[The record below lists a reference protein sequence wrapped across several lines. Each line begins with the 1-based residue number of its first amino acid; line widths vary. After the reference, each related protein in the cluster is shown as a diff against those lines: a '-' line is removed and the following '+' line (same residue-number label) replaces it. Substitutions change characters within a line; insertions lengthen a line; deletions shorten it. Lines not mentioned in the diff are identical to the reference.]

1 MSAEPQYAGPPAPIR
16 QEKRLGELL
25 LERNLL
31 TAEQLDQALAE
42 QKRQRRPLGQVL
54 LAMGFVDEKALA
66 GVLSLHFKVPLVDF
80 SRARLQQEALGLIP
94 EAYAR
99 EHSILPLQLDKDELS
114 VATID
119 PGDLAL
125 LAELKVLTRKR
136 IKPLLGVRSEVDA
149 AIAQNYKLLEGMTRH
164 VRSFEETF
172 QPVGAVGGRRLAE
185 VRQDAP
191 VVQIVELIIA
201 QGAEERASDIH
212 IEPQEDRLRVRF
224 RIDGVLHDATSLPA
238 SLAAPVAS
246 RIKLLANLDI
256 VDRHRSQDGQIQTT
270 VEGRPLDIRVG
281 TIETIW
287 GEKVV
292 LRLLERSRSI
302 LPLPGLGFSRDAQ
315 RTFSELIHS
324 PYGMVLVT
332 GPTGSGKT
340 TTLYAALNELN
351 RVEKNI
357 TTIED
362 PVEYT
367 FENINQIQIN
377 RLAGITFANGLRSI
391 LRQDP
396 DAILVGEIRD
406 KETAEIAVQSALTG
420 HLVLS
425 SLHATDAVGAIYR
438 FLDMGIE
445 PFMVASS
452 IIGVQAQRLV
462 RRICDRCGADDPP
475 PPDELAFYRAIGGT
489 GTRFRRGA
497 GCAYCS
503 HTGFRERIGIFEVMR
518 VTDEFKRLLVH
529 EAAPA
534 TLRLQAVRDGM
545 TSLRHSGL
553 ARIDDGL
560 TTIGE
565 VMRTIQASDVVPA
578 RAVAEGEAGA

>member
-1 MSAEPQYAGPPAPIR
+1 MSAELESTGKLAAR
-16 QEKRLGELL
+16 QQKRLGELL
-25 LERNLL
+25 LENGLL
-31 TAEQLDQALAE
+31 TPEQLETALAE
-42 QKRQRRPLGQVL
+42 QQRQHLPLGQVL
-54 LAMGFVDEKALA
+54 LAQGLVDEAALA
-66 GVLSLHFKVPLVDF
+66 GVLSLHFKVPQIDF
-80 SRARLQQEALGLIP
+80 SRARVEKEALALIP
-94 EAYAR
+94 ESYAR
-99 EHSILPLQLDKDELS
+99 ENTILPIRLRNDELE

-136 IKPLLGVRSEVDA
+136 IKPVLAVSSEINK
-149 AIAQNYKLLEGMTRH
+149 AILQYYKLEAGVSRH

-172 QPVGAVGGRRLAE
+172 QPAGGAPRRLAE
-185 VRQDAP
+185 VKQDAP
-191 VVQIVELIIA
+191 VVQIVDLIIA
-201 QGAEERASDIH
+201 QGVEERASDIH
-212 IEPQEDRLRVRF
+212 IEPQQNHLRVRF
-224 RIDGVLHDATSLPA
+224 RIDGVLHDATRLPVT
-238 SLAAPVAS
+238 LAAPIAS
-246 RIKLLANLDI
+246 RLKLLANLDI
-256 VDRHRSQDGQIQTT
+256 VDKRHSQDGQIQTT

-302 LPLPGLGFSRDAQ
+302 LRLDTLGFSPAARE
-315 RTFSELIHS
+315 TFMDLIRS
-324 PYGMVLVT
+324 PYGMILVT

-351 RVEKNI
+351 SVEQNVM
-357 TTIED
+357 TIED

-406 KETAEIAVQSALTG
+406 KETAEISVQSALTG

-438 FLDMGIE
+438 FLEMGIE

-452 IIGVQAQRLV
+452 VIGVEAQRLV
-462 RRICDRCGADDPP
+462 RRICEQCVVADKPAL
-475 PPDELAFYRAIGGT
+475 EEFAFYESIGGKGTIFKRGT
-489 GTRFRRGA
+489 G
-497 GCAYCS
+497 CNHCS
-503 HTGFRERIGIFEVMR
+503 HTGFYGRIGIFEILKLNDSIKQLIVR
-518 VTDEFKRLLVH
+518 SASP
-529 EAAPA
+529 EALRKQVIQNGMT
-534 TLRLQAVRDGM
+534 TLRE
-545 TSLRHSGL
+545 SGL
-553 ARIDDGL
+553 AKIDEGL

-565 VMRTIQASDVVPA
+565 VMRSVHV
-578 RAVAEGEAGA
+578 GEALSA